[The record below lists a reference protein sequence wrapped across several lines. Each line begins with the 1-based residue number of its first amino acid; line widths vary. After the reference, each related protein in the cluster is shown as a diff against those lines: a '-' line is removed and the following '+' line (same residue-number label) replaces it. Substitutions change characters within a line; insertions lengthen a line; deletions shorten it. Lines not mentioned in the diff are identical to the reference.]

1 MINEDGVALIK
12 ADKKLFNK
20 TDMSAYGNIYS
31 FYCHTSSLLW
41 KNYYYNKK
49 TKLPFP
55 RHFGLKDSGEFFLFH
70 QILNKDHQI
79 YVIQKVLSVYNFN
92 NKGALSS
99 LSKEAREEKNRNLK
113 IKIFRYSPFKYKILF
128 LLTFFSKFII
138 FEKKIY
144 NFFFKILKTKP
155 VNNL

>member
-1 MINEDGVALIK
+1 M
-12 ADKKLFNK
+12 
-20 TDMSAYGNIYS
+20 
-31 FYCHTSSLLW
+31 
-41 KNYYYNKK
+41 
-49 TKLPFP
+49 
-55 RHFGLKDSGEFFLFH
+55 
-70 QILNKDHQI
+70 LNKDHQI